1 MLGPFDPSCFPMSM
15 QYCPFLACK
24 TCDTL
29 HKCCT
34 GPWSHPPPLQCPP
47 FGVYLGRFRPE
58 GGHSHV
64 GLEDEAWSAHV
75 GHNGC
80 VPAQHVVCF
89 APGDPEAPVCLVEVI
104 ERAPGRRAWGR
115 KRLEAMKLALGIEG
129 SANKFGVGVA
139 REDGEIWANARR
151 TFVAPIGQGF
161 LPRETAEHHR
171 RVALEV
177 VQEALEEAKKNGMKS
192 SDELSCI
199 CYTKGPGMGAPLCAS
214 AVVARTLAQLW
225 KLPLVTVNH
234 CVAHVEMGRVV
245 CKARDP
251 VVLYASG
258 GNTQVIAY
266 ANGKYRIFGETIDIA
281 VGNCLDR
288 FARTVGVS
296 NDPSPGYNIEQFA
309 KEGTQMVPLP
319 YVVKG
324 MDASFSGI
332 LSQAEELAQTMLKEG
347 KCTVEDLCFSMQET
361 IFSMLVEITERA
373 MAHCNKKDVLIVG
386 GVGCNERLQ
395 EMMQLMVEERGG
407 VLYAMDDR
415 YCVDNGAMI
424 AYTGLLGF
432 MCGEGI
438 VDVAD
443 ATCTQRYRTDDVQA
457 VWRELEDQKEQA
469 ASKKDGDA
477 MEVEAGPQPVMA

>member
-1 MLGPFDPSCFPMSM
+1 
-15 QYCPFLACK
+15 
-24 TCDTL
+24 
-29 HKCCT
+29 
-34 GPWSHPPPLQCPP
+34 
-47 FGVYLGRFRPE
+47 VIRPE
-58 GGHSHV
+58 SG
-64 GLEDEAWSAHV
+64 
-75 GHNGC
+75 
-80 VPAQHVVCF
+80 
-89 APGDPEAPVCLVEVI
+89 
-104 ERAPGRRAWGR
+104 ERARFEKTQPPSRKEIRPGAPYTRFAAG
-115 KRLEAMKLALGIEG
+115 EDGMKLALGIEG

-139 REDGEIWANARR
+139 REDGEILANARH

-171 RVALEV
+171 RVALQV
-177 VQEALEEAKKNGMKS
+177 VQDALEEAKKNGMNS
-192 SDELSCI
+192 VGELSCI

-245 CKARDP
+245 CKAKDP

-309 KEGTQMVPLP
+309 KKGTQMVSLP

-373 MAHCNKKDVLIVG
+373 MAHCNKRDVLIVG

-395 EMMQLMVEERGG
+395 DMMQTMVEERGG
-407 VLYAMDDR
+407 KLYAMDDR

-443 ATCTQRYRTDDVQA
+443 ATCTQRFRTDDVHA
-457 VWRELEDQKEQA
+457 VWREVEDRKEQD
-469 ASKKDGDA
+469 ASKKNEDA
-477 MEVEAGPQPVMA
+477 MEVEAQPQAVMA